1 MKLKKSFSHR
11 CTRMN
16 TDEIKTDPY
25 LPFISVLIRVHLWLI
40 AFVFMP
46 AHAETFNAKV
56 IAVMDGDTVL
66 ILRAGHKPEKLRML
80 NIDAPEKNQPYGR
93 QSQQT
98 LASLVLKRQAEV
110 QVTAHDQY
118 GRLLGQISVDGRNIN
133 EEQVKQGMAWEY
145 SGYHSNKAYVALQS
159 EAQQARR
166 GLWAQT
172 SPQAPWQWRKL
183 HPLVKPTITSQSVTG
198 QRSTPVM
205 LYDMECGR
213 KRRCSEMI
221 SCDEAHFYL
230 TRCGVKVLDGNRD
243 GEPCESLCGGLNK

>member
-1 MKLKKSFSHR
+1 MKLAK
-11 CTRMN
+11 
-16 TDEIKTDPY
+16 
-25 LPFISVLIRVHLWLI
+25 LFIRAYPWLI
-40 AFVFMP
+40 AFFLCTANAAQV
-46 AHAETFNAKV
+46 ETFNAKI

-66 ILRAGHKPEKLRML
+66 ILRAGHKPEKVRML
-80 NIDAPEKNQPYGR
+80 NIDAPEKNQPYGQQSR
-93 QSQQT
+93 QA

-110 QVTAHDQY
+110 QITAHDQY

-145 SGYHSNKAYVALQS
+145 SGFHSNRVYVALQS

-166 GLWAQT
+166 GLWAQA

-183 HPLVKPTITSQSVTG
+183 HPSVKLAVPGQSVAVH
-198 QRSTPVM
+198 RAKPVM

-213 KRRCSEMI
+213 KRRCSEMV

-230 TRCGVKVLDGNRD
+230 TRCGVKPLDGNRD
-243 GEPCESLCGGLNK
+243 GEPCESLCGSQKK